1 MKGIPLS
8 VEILH
13 GDCRQLLRQLP
24 TESVHCIVTSPPY
37 WGLRD
42 YGYDNQLGMEPT
54 PDHYTDNLM
63 HVFNETRRVLR
74 NDGTLWLNLGD
85 CYARTSYS
93 NSRDNNIVTRGR
105 EDIRQTHKGQ
115 WKGLPA
121 KSLVGIPW
129 RVALAMQQDGWL
141 LRSDIIWNKPNPTP
155 ESVTDRPT
163 RAHEYL
169 FLFTKTGRYYY
180 DADAIRE
187 PYVTNY
193 QRANP
198 KGKNKR
204 TVWTIAPQPFKGSH
218 FATFPPALVE
228 KCLKAGCPAGGTVLD
243 PFYGAGTTGLVGT
256 KLGLKTIGMERNSDY
271 IAIATARVAQGAVD
285 S

>member
-1 MKGIPLS
+1 MKGLS
-8 VEILH
+8 LSIEVLH

-24 TESVHCIVTSPPY
+24 DESINCIVTSPPY

-42 YGYDNQLGMEPT
+42 YGCEKQLGMEPT
-54 PDHYTDNLM
+54 PDHYTDNLVA
-63 HVFNETRRVLR
+63 VFNEARRVLR
-74 NDGTLWLNLGD
+74 SDGTLWLNLGD
-85 CYARTSYS
+85 CYARTSYA

-105 EDIRQTHKGQ
+105 ENIRQTRKGQ

-187 PYVTNY
+187 PYVTKY
-193 QRANP
+193 KRANP

-204 TVWTIAPQPFKGSH
+204 TVWTIAPQPFKGGH
-218 FATFPPALVE
+218 FAAFPPKLV
-228 KCLKAGCPAGGTVLD
+228 KMCLKAGCPPGGKVLD
-243 PFYGAGTTGLVGT
+243 PFYGAGTTGLVAS
-256 KLGLKTIGMERNSDY
+256 KLGLKSIGMELNPDY
-271 IAIATARVAQGAVD
+271 IAISTSRVAQGMAD